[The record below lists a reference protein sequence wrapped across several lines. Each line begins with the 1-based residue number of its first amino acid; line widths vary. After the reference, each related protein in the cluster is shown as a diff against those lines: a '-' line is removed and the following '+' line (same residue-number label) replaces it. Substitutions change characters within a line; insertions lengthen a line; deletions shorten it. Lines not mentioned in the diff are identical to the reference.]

1 MYVRHVTL
9 GVWKIAVTGT
19 HHTLPHLT
27 PIKQEF
33 CLQWVFQAFCFF
45 FFFSCLCKELK
56 LKKTVVIAGSVTD
69 EGEYLLDESSYVRH
83 ASEHLLKKVQE
94 RTKRDKC
101 SKITKQP

>member
-1 MYVRHVTL
+1 MGFPNL
-9 GVWKIAVTGT
+9 
-19 HHTLPHLT
+19 LL
-27 PIKQEF
+27 
-33 CLQWVFQAFCFF
+33 FF
-45 FFFSCLCKELK
+45 FLSCLCNELK

>member
-1 MYVRHVTL
+1 MR
-9 GVWKIAVTGT
+9 
-19 HHTLPHLT
+19 
-27 PIKQEF
+27 
-33 CLQWVFQAFCFF
+33 
-45 FFFSCLCKELK
+45 
-56 LKKTVVIAGSVTD
+56 KTVVIAGSVTD